1 MSAICE
7 RVRANLPAYGRE
19 SLEAGPRRE
28 VREHLAGCSACRAE
42 AASIDPVVL
51 FGTLSPEAVSSADV
65 ASVVAS
71 VRAGIA
77 LRQAEGRIARRS
89 ARLHRAESGRR
100 GIRAAAAAAV
110 VLLTLVVPSGLQPP
124 PAGNE
129 KAEVRR
135 APSAEFSTVAG
146 PDGAARASGGATV
159 YDWNP
164 GAGEPRVVWIV
175 DGSLDI

>member
-1 MSAICE
+1 VSAACE
-7 RVRANLPAYGRE
+7 RVRANLPDYGRDRLA
-19 SLEAGPRRE
+19 SGPRQE
-28 VREHLAGCSACRAE
+28 VREHLAGCAACRTE
-42 AASIDPVVL
+42 AASIDPIVL
-51 FGTLSPEAVSSADV
+51 FGTLAPEAVSPAEV

-77 LRQAEGRIARRS
+77 LRQTERRIARRPV
-89 ARLHRAESGRR
+89 GRRRDGRGR

-110 VLLTLVVPSGLQPP
+110 VALTLAVPSGL
-124 PAGNE
+124 
-129 KAEVRR
+129 RS
-135 APSAEFSTVAG
+135 PSAGDPAAEAKRPPGAGFSAAAG
-146 PDGAARASGGATV
+146 TEGAARASGGATV

>member
-1 MSAICE
+1 MSADCE
-7 RVRANLPAYGRE
+7 RVRRNLRDYGRE
-19 SLEAGPRRE
+19 SLPAGPRQE
-28 VREHLAGCSACRAE
+28 VREHLAGCAACRMQ
-42 AASIDPVVL
+42 AASIDPTAL
-51 FGTLSPEAVSSADV
+51 FGTLAPKAVSSAEV

-77 LRQAEGRIARRS
+77 LRQVEKRIARRPVRRREQ
-89 ARLHRAESGRR
+89 ATGR

-110 VLLTLVVPSGLQPP
+110 VLLTLAVPSGPRSP
-124 PAGNE
+124 SADDRA
-129 KAEVRR
+129 AEVKR
-135 APSAEFSTVAG
+135 APKAGFSTVAG
-146 PDGAARASGGATV
+146 PDGAVRASGGATV